1 MRKADFLSELH
12 GEGKIKLVEPS
23 EEIKE
28 SYLEK
33 SESYLASAK
42 LLLHNNKLEEA
53 VSLAYYS
60 MYYSLLAL
68 LFRVGI
74 KSENHAASIILLKEL
89 FGLDNK
95 KIYRAKKER
104 IDKQYYVGFKVAKSD
119 VVELIK
125 TAEEFDSEILDFLEK
140 LNNERIVEARNKFKS
155 I

>member
-33 SESYLASAK
+33 SESHLASAK

-60 MYYSLLAL
+60 MHYSLPAL
-68 LFRVGI
+68 LFKVGI

-89 FGLDNK
+89 FGLDNRE
-95 KIYRAKKER
+95 IYRAKKER